1 MFTLAQNAKLSNIN
15 EKHYLT
21 ALLRNLNTK
30 ERDPKDIDSYEDL
43 LPWNINLDDIIDT
56 ERRILASVPDIT
68 RTEPYIIRGGLY

>member
-1 MFTLAQNAKLSNIN
+1 MSGFRVSNIN

-21 ALLRNLNTK
+21 VLLRNLNTK

-43 LPWNINLDDIIDT
+43 LPWNFNLEDIIDT
-56 ERRILASVPDIT
+56 ERRILASVPDKN